1 MNIDFLRRCGSPTL
15 ELFFAGWGMDSR
27 PFAWAADLPHIANC
41 DFAVCYDYTGMEL
54 ESPDKA
60 SVDQASVNLA
70 NANLANANQAR
81 PDIRGYSEV
90 RVRAWSLGVYAASL
104 VLPGLGSNVSTAVAI
119 NGTLWPVD
127 DELGI
132 PHAVYDATAANLSAE
147 SLERFNRRMCGAHR
161 AVFESRKPLRSVD
174 SLRAELL
181 HIRECAADRSRPQF
195 KGWTQAVLSSRD
207 KIFPIANMRRAW
219 PATPQLELDEPH
231 YMPDI
236 PFVTA
241 E

>member
-1 MNIDFLRRCGSPTL
+1 MNIDFLRRSGSPTL

-27 PFAWAADLPHIANC
+27 PFAWAADSPHTADC
-41 DFAVCYDYTGMEL
+41 DFAVCYDYTDIQL
-54 ESPDKA
+54 DR
-60 SVDQASVNLA
+60 VNQASAKLH
-70 NANLANANQAR
+70 
-81 PDIRGYSEV
+81 GYSEV

-104 VLPGLGSNVSTAVAI
+104 VLPDMGCAISTAVAI

-132 PHAVYDATAANLSAE
+132 PHAVYDATAANLTAE

-161 AVFESRKPLRSVD
+161 PVFEARRPLRTVD

-181 HIRECAADRSRPQF
+181 HIRECAADRTRPQF
-195 KGWTQAVLSSRD
+195 TGWTQAVLSSRD

-236 PFVTA
+236 PFVTV

>member
-1 MNIDFLRRCGSPTL
+1 MPCLEGCCMNIDFLRRSGSPAL

-27 PFAWAADLPHIANC
+27 PFAWAADSPHTASS
-41 DFAVCYDYTGMEL
+41 DFAVCYDYTAME
-54 ESPDKA
+54 PA
-60 SVDQASVNLA
+60 SADLRS
-70 NANLANANQAR
+70 
-81 PDIRGYSEV
+81 YSEV

-104 VLPGLGSNVSTAVAI
+104 VLPGLGCAVSQAVAI

-127 DELGI
+127 DALGI
-132 PHAVYDATAANLSAE
+132 PHAVYDATAASLSAE

-161 AVFESRKPLRSVD
+161 AAFEAHRPLRTVD

-181 HIRECAADRSRPQF
+181 HIRACAADRGRAQF
-195 KGWTQAVLSSRD
+195 TGWTKAVLSSRD
-207 KIFPIANMRRAW
+207 RIFPIANMRRAW
-219 PATPQLELDEPH
+219 PATPQVELDEPH

>member
-1 MNIDFLRRCGSPTL
+1 MNIDFLRRSGSPTL

-27 PFAWAADLPHIANC
+27 PFAWAADSPHTADC
-41 DFAVCYDYTGMEL
+41 DFAVCYDYTDIQL
-54 ESPDKA
+54 DK
-60 SVDQASVNLA
+60 VNQA
-70 NANLANANQAR
+70 NAKLH
-81 PDIRGYSEV
+81 GYSKV

-104 VLPGLGSNVSTAVAI
+104 VLPDMGCAISTAVAI

-132 PHAVYDATAANLSAE
+132 PHAVYDATAANLTAE

-161 AVFESRKPLRSVD
+161 AVFEQRRPLRSVD

-181 HIRECAADRSRPQF
+181 HIRECAADRTRPQF
-195 KGWTQAVLSSRD
+195 TGWTQAVLSSRD

-219 PATPQLELDEPH
+219 SATPQLELDEPH

>member
-1 MNIDFLRRCGSPTL
+1 MNIDFLRRSGSPTL

-27 PFAWAADLPHIANC
+27 PFAWAADAPHTADC
-41 DFAVCYDYTGMEL
+41 DFAVCYDYTDIQL
-54 ESPDKA
+54 DK
-60 SVDQASVNLA
+60 VNQA
-70 NANLANANQAR
+70 NAQLH
-81 PDIRGYSEV
+81 GYSKV

-104 VLPGLGSNVSTAVAI
+104 VLPDMGCAISTAVAI

-132 PHAVYDATAANLSAE
+132 PHAVYDATAANLTAE

-161 AVFESRKPLRSVD
+161 AVFEQRRPLRSVD

-181 HIRECAADRSRPQF
+181 HIRECAADRTRPQF
-195 KGWTQAVLSSRD
+195 TGWTQAVLSSRD

-219 PATPQLELDEPH
+219 AATPQLELDEPH

-236 PFVTA
+236 PFVTV

>member
-1 MNIDFLRRCGSPTL
+1 MNIDFLRRSGSPTL

-27 PFAWAADLPHIANC
+27 PFAWAADSPHTADC
-41 DFAVCYDYTGMEL
+41 DFAVCYDYTDIQL
-54 ESPDKA
+54 DK
-60 SVDQASVNLA
+60 VNQA
-70 NANLANANQAR
+70 NAQLH
-81 PDIRGYSEV
+81 GYSKV

-104 VLPGLGSNVSTAVAI
+104 VLPDMGCAISTAVAI

-132 PHAVYDATAANLSAE
+132 PHAVYDATAANLTAE

-161 AVFESRKPLRSVD
+161 AVFEQRRPLRSVD

-181 HIRECAADRSRPQF
+181 HIRECAADRTRPQF
-195 KGWTQAVLSSRD
+195 TGWTQAVLSSRD

-236 PFVTA
+236 PFVTV

>member
-1 MNIDFLRRCGSPTL
+1 MNIDFLRRSGSPTL

-27 PFAWAADLPHIANC
+27 PFAWAADAPHTADC
-41 DFAVCYDYTGMEL
+41 DFAVCYDYTDIQL
-54 ESPDKA
+54 DK
-60 SVDQASVNLA
+60 VNQA
-70 NANLANANQAR
+70 NAQLH
-81 PDIRGYSEV
+81 GYSKV

-104 VLPGLGSNVSTAVAI
+104 VLPDMGCAISTAVAI

-132 PHAVYDATAANLSAE
+132 PHAVYDATAANLTAE

-161 AVFESRKPLRSVD
+161 AVFEQRRPLRSVD

-181 HIRECAADRSRPQF
+181 HIRECAADRTRPQF
-195 KGWTQAVLSSRD
+195 TGWTQAVLSSRD

-219 PATPQLELDEPH
+219 PATPQFELDEPH

-236 PFVTA
+236 PFVTV

>member
-1 MNIDFLRRCGSPTL
+1 MNIDFLRCSGSPTL

-27 PFAWAADLPHIANC
+27 PFAWAADSPHTADC
-41 DFAVCYDYTGMEL
+41 DFAVCYDYTDIQL
-54 ESPDKA
+54 DK
-60 SVDQASVNLA
+60 VNQA
-70 NANLANANQAR
+70 NAQLH
-81 PDIRGYSEV
+81 GYSKV

-104 VLPGLGSNVSTAVAI
+104 VLPDMGCAISTAVAI

-132 PHAVYDATAANLSAE
+132 PHAVYDATAANLTAE

-161 AVFESRKPLRSVD
+161 AVFEQRRPLRSVD

-181 HIRECAADRSRPQF
+181 HIRECAADRTRPQF
-195 KGWTQAVLSSRD
+195 TGWTQAVLSSRD

>member
-1 MNIDFLRRCGSPTL
+1 MNIDFLRRSGSPTL

-27 PFAWAADLPHIANC
+27 PFAWAADAPHTADC
-41 DFAVCYDYTGMEL
+41 DFAVCYDYTDIQL
-54 ESPDKA
+54 DK
-60 SVDQASVNLA
+60 VNQASAKLH
-70 NANLANANQAR
+70 
-81 PDIRGYSEV
+81 GYSEV

-104 VLPGLGSNVSTAVAI
+104 VLPDMGCAISTAVAI

-132 PHAVYDATAANLSAE
+132 PHAVYDATAANLTAE

-161 AVFESRKPLRSVD
+161 PVFEARRPLRTVD

-181 HIRECAADRSRPQF
+181 NIRECAADRAKPQF
-195 KGWTQAVLSSRD
+195 TGWTQAVLSSRD

-219 PATPQLELDEPH
+219 PATPQFELDEPH

-236 PFVTA
+236 PFVTV

>member
-1 MNIDFLRRCGSPTL
+1 MNIDFLRCSGSPTL

-27 PFAWAADLPHIANC
+27 PFAWAADSPHTADC
-41 DFAVCYDYTGMEL
+41 DFAVCYDYTDIQL
-54 ESPDKA
+54 DK
-60 SVDQASVNLA
+60 VNQA
-70 NANLANANQAR
+70 NAKLH
-81 PDIRGYSEV
+81 GYSKV

-104 VLPGLGSNVSTAVAI
+104 VLPDMGCAISTAVAI

-132 PHAVYDATAANLSAE
+132 PHAVYDATAANLTAE

-161 AVFESRKPLRSVD
+161 PIFEARRPLRTVD

-181 HIRECAADRSRPQF
+181 HIRECAADRGRAQF
-195 KGWTQAVLSSRD
+195 TDWTKAVLSSRD
-207 KIFPIANMRRAW
+207 RIFPIANMRRAW
-219 PATPQLELDEPH
+219 PATPQVELDEPH

-236 PFVTA
+236 PFVTV

>member
-1 MNIDFLRRCGSPTL
+1 MNIDFLRRSGSPTL

-27 PFAWAADLPHIANC
+27 PFAWAADSPHTADC
-41 DFAVCYDYTGMEL
+41 DFAVCYDYTDIQL
-54 ESPDKA
+54 DK
-60 SVDQASVNLA
+60 VNQA
-70 NANLANANQAR
+70 NAQLH
-81 PDIRGYSEV
+81 GYSKV

-104 VLPGLGSNVSTAVAI
+104 VLPDMGCAISTAVAI

-132 PHAVYDATAANLSAE
+132 PHAVYDATAANLTAE

-161 AVFESRKPLRSVD
+161 AVFEQRRPLRSVD

-195 KGWTQAVLSSRD
+195 TGWTQAVLSSRD

-219 PATPQLELDEPH
+219 PATPQFELDEPH

-236 PFVTA
+236 PFVTV

>member
-1 MNIDFLRRCGSPTL
+1 MKIDFLRRCGSPTL

-27 PFAWAADLPHIANC
+27 PFAWAANSPHTAGC
-41 DFAVCYDYTGMEL
+41 DFAVCYDYTGMEPGSADL
-54 ESPDKA
+54 
-60 SVDQASVNLA
+60 
-70 NANLANANQAR
+70 
-81 PDIRGYSEV
+81 RGYGEV

-104 VLPGLGSNVSTAVAI
+104 VLPGMGCTISRAVAI

-127 DELGI
+127 DDLGI
-132 PHAVYDATAANLSAE
+132 ALAVYDATAASLSAE
-147 SLERFNRRMCGAHR
+147 SLERFNRRMCGAHK
-161 AVFESRKPLRSVD
+161 AVFEARRPLRTVD

-181 HIRECAADRSRPQF
+181 CIRECAADRGRAQF
-195 KGWTQAVLSSRD
+195 AGWTKAVLSSRD
-207 KIFPIANMRRAW
+207 RIFPLANMRRAW
-219 PATPQLELDEPH
+219 AETPMLELDEPH

>member
-1 MNIDFLRRCGSPTL
+1 MKIDFLRSCGSPTL

-27 PFAWAADLPHIANC
+27 PFAWAADSPHTVGC
-41 DFAVCYDYTGMEL
+41 DFAVCYDYIDMEQGGAGQIL
-54 ESPDKA
+54 
-60 SVDQASVNLA
+60 VGQTCG
-70 NANLANANQAR
+70 
-81 PDIRGYSEV
+81 DIRAYSEV
-90 RVRAWSLGVYAASL
+90 RVRAWSLGVYAASV
-104 VLPGLGSNVSTAVAI
+104 VLPGLGCAVSTAVAI

-132 PHAVYDATAANLSAE
+132 PHAVYDATAASLSAE

-161 AVFESRKPLRSVD
+161 AVFEARRPLRSVD

-181 HIRECAADRSRPQF
+181 HIRDCAADRGRAQF
-195 KGWTQAVLSSRD
+195 TGWTQAVLSSRD

>member
-1 MNIDFLRRCGSPTL
+1 MNIDFLRRSGSPTL

-27 PFAWAADLPHIANC
+27 PFAWAADSPHTADC
-41 DFAVCYDYTGMEL
+41 DFAVCYDYTDIQL
-54 ESPDKA
+54 DK
-60 SVDQASVNLA
+60 VNQA
-70 NANLANANQAR
+70 NAQLH
-81 PDIRGYSEV
+81 GYSKV

-104 VLPGLGSNVSTAVAI
+104 VLPDMGCAISTAVAI

-132 PHAVYDATAANLSAE
+132 PHAVYDATAANLTAE

-161 AVFESRKPLRSVD
+161 AVFEQRRPLRSVD

-181 HIRECAADRSRPQF
+181 HIRECAADRTRPQF
-195 KGWTQAVLSSRD
+195 TGWTQAVLSSRD

>member
-1 MNIDFLRRCGSPTL
+1 MNIDFLRRSGSPTL

-27 PFAWAADLPHIANC
+27 PFAWAADSPQTADC
-41 DFAVCYDYTGMEL
+41 DFAVCYDYTDIQL
-54 ESPDKA
+54 DR
-60 SVDQASVNLA
+60 VNQASAKLH
-70 NANLANANQAR
+70 
-81 PDIRGYSEV
+81 GYSEV

-104 VLPGLGSNVSTAVAI
+104 VLPDMGCAISTAVAI

-132 PHAVYDATAANLSAE
+132 PHAVYDATAANLTAE

-161 AVFESRKPLRSVD
+161 PVFEARRPLRTVD

-181 HIRECAADRSRPQF
+181 NIRECAADRAKPQF
-195 KGWTQAVLSSRD
+195 TGWTQAVLSSRD

-219 PATPQLELDEPH
+219 PATPQFELDEPH

-236 PFVTA
+236 PFVTV

>member
-1 MNIDFLRRCGSPTL
+1 MNIDFLRRSGSPTL

-27 PFAWAADLPHIANC
+27 PFAWAADSPHTADC
-41 DFAVCYDYTGMEL
+41 DFAVCYDYTDIQL
-54 ESPDKA
+54 DK
-60 SVDQASVNLA
+60 VNQA
-70 NANLANANQAR
+70 NAQLH
-81 PDIRGYSEV
+81 GYSKV

-104 VLPGLGSNVSTAVAI
+104 VLPDMGCAISTAVAI

-132 PHAVYDATAANLSAE
+132 PHAVYDATAANLTAE

-161 AVFESRKPLRSVD
+161 AVFEQRRPLRSVD

-195 KGWTQAVLSSRD
+195 TGWTQAVLSSRD

-219 PATPQLELDEPH
+219 AATPQLELDEPH

-236 PFVTA
+236 PFVTV

>member
-1 MNIDFLRRCGSPTL
+1 MNIDFLRRSGSPTL

-27 PFAWAADLPHIANC
+27 PFAWAADSPHTADC
-41 DFAVCYDYTGMEL
+41 DFAVCYDYTDIQL
-54 ESPDKA
+54 DK
-60 SVDQASVNLA
+60 VNQA
-70 NANLANANQAR
+70 NAK
-81 PDIRGYSEV
+81 IHGYSEV

-104 VLPGLGSNVSTAVAI
+104 VLPGLCCAISTAVAI

-132 PHAVYDATAANLSAE
+132 PHAVYDATAANLTAE

-161 AVFESRKPLRSVD
+161 PIFEARRPLRTVD

-181 HIRECAADRSRPQF
+181 NIRECAADRAKPQF
-195 KGWTQAVLSSRD
+195 TGWTQAVLSSRD

>member
-1 MNIDFLRRCGSPTL
+1 MNIDFLRRAGCPTL

-27 PFAWAADLPHIANC
+27 PFAWAADSPHTAHC
-41 DFAVCYDYTGMEL
+41 DFAVCYDYSDMALDAEAL
-54 ESPDKA
+54 
-60 SVDQASVNLA
+60 
-70 NANLANANQAR
+70 R
-81 PDIRGYSEV
+81 PYSEV

-104 VLPGLGSNVSTAVAI
+104 VLPGLHCAVSSALAI
-119 NGTLWPVD
+119 NGTLTPVD
-127 DELGI
+127 DTLGI
-132 PHAVYDATAANLSAE
+132 PVAVYDATLENLSAE
-147 SLERFNRRMCGAHR
+147 SVDRFNRRMCGAHR
-161 AVFESRKPLRSVD
+161 AIFESRRPLRSVD

-195 KGWTQAVLSSRD
+195 TGWTQAVLSSRD

>member
-1 MNIDFLRRCGSPTL
+1 MNIDFLRRSGSPTL

-27 PFAWAADLPHIANC
+27 PFAWAADSPHTADC
-41 DFAVCYDYTGMEL
+41 DFAVCYDYTDIQL
-54 ESPDKA
+54 DK
-60 SVDQASVNLA
+60 VNQA
-70 NANLANANQAR
+70 NAQLH
-81 PDIRGYSEV
+81 GYSKV

-104 VLPGLGSNVSTAVAI
+104 VLPGLGCNVSKAVAI
-119 NGTLWPVD
+119 NGTLWPID

-132 PHAVYDATAANLSAE
+132 PHAVYDATAASLSAE

-161 AVFESRKPLRSVD
+161 AVFESRRPLRSVD

-195 KGWTQAVLSSRD
+195 TGWTQAVLSSRD

-231 YMPDI
+231 YMPGI
-236 PFVTA
+236 PFVTV

>member
-1 MNIDFLRRCGSPTL
+1 MKIDFLRRCGSPTL

-27 PFAWAADLPHIANC
+27 PFAWAADSPHTASC
-41 DFAVCYDYTGMEL
+41 DFAVCYEYTDMEL
-54 ESPDKA
+54 DGPDKA
-60 SVDQASVNLA
+60 SVNQANANQASVNLA
-70 NANLANANQAR
+70 MS
-81 PDIRGYSEV
+81 DTRGYSEV

-104 VLPGLGSNVSTAVAI
+104 VLPGLGCNVSTAVAI

-127 DELGI
+127 DDLGI

-161 AVFESRKPLRSVD
+161 AIFESRKPLRSVD

-195 KGWTQAVLSSRD
+195 TGWTQAVLSSRD

>member
-1 MNIDFLRRCGSPTL
+1 MNIDFLRCSGSPTL

-27 PFAWAADLPHIANC
+27 PFAWAADSPHTADC
-41 DFAVCYDYTGMEL
+41 DFAVCYDYTDIQL
-54 ESPDKA
+54 DK
-60 SVDQASVNLA
+60 VNQA
-70 NANLANANQAR
+70 NAQLH
-81 PDIRGYSEV
+81 GYSKV

-104 VLPGLGSNVSTAVAI
+104 VLPDMGCAISTAVAI

-132 PHAVYDATAANLSAE
+132 PHAVYDATAANLTAE

-161 AVFESRKPLRSVD
+161 AVFEQRRPLRSVD

-181 HIRECAADRSRPQF
+181 HIRECAADRTRPQF
-195 KGWTQAVLSSRD
+195 TGWTQAVLSSRD

-219 PATPQLELDEPH
+219 SATPQLELDEPH

-236 PFVTA
+236 PFVTV

>member
-1 MNIDFLRRCGSPTL
+1 MNIDFLRRSGSPTL

-27 PFAWAADLPHIANC
+27 PFAWAADSPHTADC
-41 DFAVCYDYTGMEL
+41 DFAVCYDYTDIQL
-54 ESPDKA
+54 DK
-60 SVDQASVNLA
+60 VNQA
-70 NANLANANQAR
+70 NAKLH
-81 PDIRGYSEV
+81 GYSKV

-104 VLPGLGSNVSTAVAI
+104 VLPDMGCAISTAVAI

-132 PHAVYDATAANLSAE
+132 PHAVYDATAANLTAE

-161 AVFESRKPLRSVD
+161 AVFEQRRPLRSVD

-181 HIRECAADRSRPQF
+181 HIRECAADRTRPQF
-195 KGWTQAVLSSRD
+195 TGWTQAVLSSRD

-219 PATPQLELDEPH
+219 SATPQLELDEPH

-236 PFVTA
+236 PFVTV

>member
-1 MNIDFLRRCGSPTL
+1 MPCLAGCCMKIDFLRRCGSPTL

-27 PFAWAADLPHIANC
+27 PFAWAADSPHTADC
-41 DFAVCYDYTGMEL
+41 DFAVCYDYTDIQL
-54 ESPDKA
+54 DK
-60 SVDQASVNLA
+60 VNQA
-70 NANLANANQAR
+70 NAK
-81 PDIRGYSEV
+81 IHGYSKV

-104 VLPGLGSNVSTAVAI
+104 VLPDMGCAISTAVAI

-161 AVFESRKPLRSVD
+161 AVFEARKPLRSVD

-195 KGWTQAVLSSRD
+195 TGWTQAVLSSRD

>member
-1 MNIDFLRRCGSPTL
+1 MKIDLLRRSGNPTL
-15 ELFFAGWGMDSR
+15 ELFFAGWGMDSHT
-27 PFAWAADLPHIANC
+27 FAWAADSPHTARC
-41 DFAVCYDYTGMEL
+41 DFAVCYDYTDML
-54 ESPDKA
+54 ESGVNQTR
-60 SVDQASVNLA
+60 VDM
-70 NANLANANQAR
+70 
-81 PDIRGYSEV
+81 RGYSEV

-104 VLPGLGSNVSTAVAI
+104 VLPGLGCNVSMAVAI

-127 DELGI
+127 DDLGI
-132 PHAVYDATAANLSAE
+132 PHAVYDATAASLSAE

-161 AVFESRKPLRSVD
+161 AVFEARRPLRSVD

-181 HIRECAADRSRPQF
+181 HIRDCAADRGRPQF
-195 KGWTQAVLSSRD
+195 TGWTQAVLSSRD
-207 KIFPIANMRRAW
+207 RIFPIANMRRAW

>member
-1 MNIDFLRRCGSPTL
+1 MNIDFLRRSGSPTL

-27 PFAWAADLPHIANC
+27 PFAWAADAPHTADC
-41 DFAVCYDYTGMEL
+41 DFAVCYDYTDIQL
-54 ESPDKA
+54 DK
-60 SVDQASVNLA
+60 VNQA
-70 NANLANANQAR
+70 NAKLH
-81 PDIRGYSEV
+81 GYSKV

-104 VLPGLGSNVSTAVAI
+104 VLPDMGCAISTAVAI

-132 PHAVYDATAANLSAE
+132 PHAVYDATAANLTAE

-161 AVFESRKPLRSVD
+161 AVFEQRRPLRSVD

-181 HIRECAADRSRPQF
+181 HIRECAADRTRPQF
-195 KGWTQAVLSSRD
+195 TGWTQAVLSSRD

-219 PATPQLELDEPH
+219 AATPQLELDEPH

-236 PFVTA
+236 PFVTV

>member
-27 PFAWAADLPHIANC
+27 PFAWAADAPHTADC
-41 DFAVCYDYTGMEL
+41 DFAVCYDYTDIQL
-54 ESPDKA
+54 DK
-60 SVDQASVNLA
+60 VNQA
-70 NANLANANQAR
+70 NAQLH
-81 PDIRGYSEV
+81 GYSKV

-104 VLPGLGSNVSTAVAI
+104 VLPDMGCAISTAVAI

-132 PHAVYDATAANLSAE
+132 PHAVYDATAANLTAE

-161 AVFESRKPLRSVD
+161 AVFEQRRPLRSVD

-181 HIRECAADRSRPQF
+181 HIRECAADRTRPQF
-195 KGWTQAVLSSRD
+195 TGWTQAVLSSRD

-236 PFVTA
+236 PFVTV

>member
-1 MNIDFLRRCGSPTL
+1 MNIDFLRRNGSPTL

-27 PFAWAADLPHIANC
+27 PFAWAADSPHTADC
-41 DFAVCYDYTGMEL
+41 DFAVCYDYTDIQL
-54 ESPDKA
+54 DK
-60 SVDQASVNLA
+60 VNQA
-70 NANLANANQAR
+70 NAK
-81 PDIRGYSEV
+81 IHGYSEV

-104 VLPGLGSNVSTAVAI
+104 VLPGLCCAISTAVAI

-127 DELGI
+127 DEMGI

-161 AVFESRKPLRSVD
+161 AVFEARKPLRSVD

-195 KGWTQAVLSSRD
+195 TGWTQAVLSSRD

-219 PATPQLELDEPH
+219 PVTPQLELDEPH

>member
-1 MNIDFLRRCGSPTL
+1 MHCLAGCCMKIDFLRRCGSPTL

-27 PFAWAADLPHIANC
+27 PFAWAADSPHTVGC
-41 DFAVCYDYTGMEL
+41 DFAVCYDYTGLNLRGAEL
-54 ESPDKA
+54 ADIEMGG
-60 SVDQASVNLA
+60 V
-70 NANLANANQAR
+70 
-81 PDIRGYSEV
+81 DIRGYSDV
-90 RVRAWSLGVYAASL
+90 RVRAWSLGVYAASV
-104 VLPGLGSNVSTAVAI
+104 VLPGLNCNVSTAVAI

-161 AVFESRKPLRSVD
+161 AVFEARRPLRTVD

-181 HIRECAADRSRPQF
+181 HIRECAADRGRAQF
-195 KGWTQAVLSSRD
+195 TGWTKAVLSSRD

-219 PATPQLELDEPH
+219 PATPQLEQDEPH

>member
-1 MNIDFLRRCGSPTL
+1 MNIDFLRRSGSPTL

-27 PFAWAADLPHIANC
+27 PFAWAADSPHTADC
-41 DFAVCYDYTGMEL
+41 DFAVCYDYTDIQL
-54 ESPDKA
+54 DK
-60 SVDQASVNLA
+60 VNQA
-70 NANLANANQAR
+70 NAKLH
-81 PDIRGYSEV
+81 GYSKV

-104 VLPGLGSNVSTAVAI
+104 VLPDMGCAISTAVAI

-132 PHAVYDATAANLSAE
+132 PHAVYDATAANLTAE

-161 AVFESRKPLRSVD
+161 AVFEQRRPLRSVD

-181 HIRECAADRSRPQF
+181 HIRECAADRTRPQF
-195 KGWTQAVLSSRD
+195 TGWTQAVLSRHD

-219 PATPQLELDEPH
+219 SATPQLELDEPH

-236 PFVTA
+236 PFVTV

>member
-1 MNIDFLRRCGSPTL
+1 MNIDFLRRSGSSVL

-27 PFAWAADLPHIANC
+27 PFAWAADSPYTAEC
-41 DFAVCYDYTGMEL
+41 DFAVCYDYTGLNLHDTEL
-54 ESPDKA
+54 NA
-60 SVDQASVNLA
+60 AVLA
-70 NANLANANQAR
+70 RADVCA
-81 PDIRGYSEV
+81 YSEV
-90 RVRAWSLGVYAASL
+90 RVRAWSLGVYAASV
-104 VLPGLGSNVSTAVAI
+104 VLPVMGCAVSDAVAI

-132 PHAVYDATAANLSAE
+132 PHAVYDATAASLCAE
-147 SLERFNRRMCGAHR
+147 SLERFNRRMCGGHK
-161 AVFESRKPLRSVD
+161 AVFEARKPLRTVD

-181 HIRECAADRSRPQF
+181 YIRHCAADRGRAQF
-195 KGWTQAVLSSRD
+195 TGWTKAVLSRRD

-219 PATPQLELDEPH
+219 SATPQLELDQPH

-241 E
+241 K

>member
-1 MNIDFLRRCGSPTL
+1 MNIDFLRRSGSPTL

-27 PFAWAADLPHIANC
+27 PFAWAADAPHTADC
-41 DFAVCYDYTGMEL
+41 DFAVCYDYTDIQL
-54 ESPDKA
+54 DK
-60 SVDQASVNLA
+60 VNQA
-70 NANLANANQAR
+70 NAKLH
-81 PDIRGYSEV
+81 GYSKV

-104 VLPGLGSNVSTAVAI
+104 VLPDMGCAISTAVAI

-132 PHAVYDATAANLSAE
+132 PHAVYDATAANLTAE
-147 SLERFNRRMCGAHR
+147 SLERFNRRMCGAHK
-161 AVFESRKPLRSVD
+161 AVFEARKPLRGVG
-174 SLRAELL
+174 SLLDELRSIKASAAEG
-181 HIRECAADRSRPQF
+181 ARPQF
-195 KGWTQAVLSSRD
+195 ADWTRAVLGKKD
-207 KIFPIANMRRAW
+207 KIFPVANQRRAW
-219 PATPQLELDEPH
+219 AETPLAQAVLELDEPH